1 MQSHRKRNKHNS
13 LFIIS
18 YLVISISISQS
29 EVYDGNLLIS
39 PKDIQNQIYITSL
52 IDNDYNIINTW
63 DTDCPVASMGYT
75 FTLANHYLCFS

>member
-39 PKDIQNQIYITSL
+39 PKDIQNQIYNTSL

-63 DTDCPVASMGYT
+63 GIDCPVASIGYT
-75 FTLANHYLCFS
+75 FTLANHYPCFS

>member
-63 DTDCPVASMGYT
+63 DTDCVASMGYT